1 MKKVLVGMLIGLGLV
16 IGSGFVNEVST
27 CDDCNSVYDFAEE
40 VIEKHIHRDKCT
52 ETHYLCGNEECG
64 GFYCENLPCWCGDCN
79 GEASDYILEQD
90 HDHRHEL
97 CQLCGGLYGVDECN
111 ISCNCEISGI
121 VEYQVDGDTV
131 IEYSDGSCV
140 LINDEEAIYLMWLPE
155 TEDKEYEFANEEELM
170 NAIEEYHG
178 RVSDLTYPKSTDMN
192 PFGYESVANELDKLS
207 DDAKFIIESG
217 DLYIIYSDDLIE
229 LQEEECGFNI
239 AGYYNTINNRI
250 VMKQDNQAIE
260 QALLHEIGHAID
272 FNIGLRYNQEIID
285 SYESYE
291 VEFKNNSDYYYS
303 CIEEYIAESIEYYF
317 NGTLDENTVMYQEL
331 NEVLGK

>member
-1 MKKVLVGMLIGLGLV
+1 MKKVLVGMLVVGALVTGLV
-16 IGSGFVNEVST
+16 IGSGFVNEVEA
-27 CDDCNSVYDFAEE
+27 CDDFAEE

-52 ETHYLCGNEECG
+52 ETHYLCSECG
-64 GFYCENLPCWCGDCN
+64 GFYCENLTCWCG
-79 GEASDYILEQD
+79 EEVFSDYILEQD

-111 ISCNCEISGI
+111 ISCNCEVSGI

-131 IEYSDGSCV
+131 IEYSDGSAI
-140 LINDEEAIYLMWLPE
+140 LMNNEEDLYLMWLPE
-155 TEDKEYEFANEEELM
+155 TEDKEYEFASEEELM

-192 PFGYESVANELDKLS
+192 PFGYESVANELEKLS
-207 DDAKFIIESG
+207 DDAKFIIESS

-250 VMKQDNQAIE
+250 VMQQDNQAIE

-272 FNIGLRYNQEIID
+272 FNIGLRYNQAIID
-285 SYESYE
+285 SYESCE
-291 VEFKNNSDYYYS
+291 VEFENNSDYYYS
-303 CIEEYIAESIEYYF
+303 CVEEYIAESIEYYF
-317 NGTLDENTVMYQEL
+317 NGTLDEDTVMYQEL
-331 NEVLGK
+331 DYILGK